1 MTTARVKTDGLNL
14 RRTPRVESGNIIAEL
29 PLAQEVEVLDQVPGQ
44 QFVEVETDLGD
55 GPVRGFVNSGFLR
68 QLVGPF
74 KEALLQEAVREWI
87 RFGRGSGRETAD
99 PFFRFIAE
107 FWQAIGL
114 NLNGRDT
121 DQPWSA
127 AFISFIIRRARYAG
141 FRFSAAHA
149 HYILDAKQ
157 RRENND
163 LNAPFWL
170 FRLGEH
176 RPQLG
181 DLICLRRQPGISFTN
196 LPADGFRSHCDV
208 VVEIRD
214 RTIRALGGNVRNSVS
229 LSSFSLN
236 EDGFIREQGT
246 LFGIMRNN
254 TDPSSLNL

>member
-14 RRTPRVESGNIIAEL
+14 RRTPRVESGNVIAEL
-29 PLAQEVEVLDQVPGQ
+29 PLTQEVEVLDQLPGQ
-44 QFVEVETDLGD
+44 QFVEVETALGN
-55 GPVRGFVNSGFLR
+55 GLVRGFVHSGFLR
-68 QLVGPF
+68 QPVGPL
-74 KEALLQEAVREWI
+74 KEALLQEAAREWI

-114 NLNGRDT
+114 NLDGRDT

-127 AFISFIIRRARYAG
+127 AYISFIVRRAGYSG
-141 FRFSAAHA
+141 FRFAAAHA
-149 HYILDAKQ
+149 RYILDARQ

-163 LNAPFWL
+163 PNAPFWL

-181 DLICLRRQPGISFTN
+181 DLICLRRQPGITFSN
-196 LPADGFRSHCDV
+196 LPADGFKSHCDV

-214 RTIRALGGNVRNSVS
+214 RTIRTLGGNVRNSVS
-229 LSSFSLN
+229 ISSFSLDEN
-236 EDGFIREQGT
+236 GFLREQGT

-254 TDPSSLNL
+254 TGSS